1 MRVNVIGGGPGGLF
15 AALLLKKGDPGRRV
29 EVYERNRPDDTFGFG
44 VVFSDAMLG
53 EVAEADPETFR
64 AIVERFYHWDDIH
77 IHYQGELLRSTGH
90 GFAGLSRRQL
100 LLLLHRRCREMGVGL
115 HFEAEIDDLTPYL
128 DADLVI
134 GADGLNGVVRERFA
148 DAFEPVIDLRPNRF
162 VWLGTT
168 RPFPAFTF
176 YFREDEYGLWRVHA
190 YQYDASG
197 KSTFIVE
204 ATEETWRRAGMD
216 TASEEETACFLSR
229 LFAEELQGH
238 PLIRNRSLWRQ
249 FPTIVNARWSA
260 GNVVLIG
267 DAAHTAH
274 FSVGSGTRLAML
286 DGIALAG
293 AMQGVDGTGGSGLAS
308 RLAAYEDERRRP
320 VESVQ
325 RAAQASLH
333 WFEDTERY
341 FRLEPVQFAF
351 SLLTRSLRISHENL
365 RGRDPAFVDV
375 VDRWVARQA
384 EIQAGVT
391 MDEHEAALGIVRE
404 EAAGDS
410 AQPGEPARRPPAPPL
425 FTPFRLR
432 EMVLANRVGV
442 SAMCQYSAADGRVDD
457 WHLVNLGSRA
467 IGGAGLVMA
476 EMTAI
481 GRDGRISPGCAGIY
495 MDAHVAAW
503 GRLVEFVKRFTSAKI
518 GIQLGHA
525 GRKGSTRLDWEGP
538 NEPLEEGG
546 WPIVS
551 ASPIG
556 YFEHSPVPA
565 EVDEAGM
572 DALITDFER
581 STAMAVAAGF
591 DIVEIHMAHGYLLA
605 SFLSPL
611 TNQRTDGYGGSMEN
625 RLRFPLRVVRAVRAL
640 WPDERPLSVRLSA
653 VDWWPGGNEPEDAVA
668 IARALKAHGC
678 DIVDVSTGQTVPYQR
693 PRYGR
698 QFQTP
703 YADRIRHEVGI
714 ATMAVGNISSF
725 EDVNGII
732 ASGRA
737 DLCLMA
743 RAHLWDPYWTRH
755 AAHALGYPLPWPPQ
769 YDTLD
774 RYTPRFGA
782 AAGAFGPE
790 TGDE

>member
-1 MRVNVIGGGPGGLF
+1 MKANVIGGGPGGLF
-15 AALLLKKGDPGRRV
+15 AALLLKKDDPARRI

-44 VVFSDAMLG
+44 VVFSDATLE

-64 AIVERFYHWDDIH
+64 AIRERFHHWDDIH
-77 IHYQGELLRSTGH
+77 IHYQDELLRSTGH
-90 GFAGLSRRQL
+90 GFAGLSRRAL
-100 LLLLHRRCREMGVGL
+100 LLVLHRRCREVGVGL
-115 HFEAEIDDLTPYL
+115 HFEAGIDDLAPYL

-134 GADGLNGVVRERFA
+134 GADGLNSVVRERFA
-148 DAFEPVIDLRPNRF
+148 DAFEPVADLRPNRF
-162 VWLGTT
+162 AWLGTN

-176 YFREDEYGLWRVHA
+176 YFREDEHGLWRVHA
-190 YQYDASG
+190 YQYNASG

-216 TASEEETACFLSR
+216 TASEEETVSFLSR
-229 LFAEELQGH
+229 LFAEELEGY

-249 FPTIVNARWSA
+249 FPTIVNRRWSA

-286 DGIALAG
+286 DGIALAE
-293 AMQGVDGTGGSGLAS
+293 AMRGVGGTGGSGLAD
-308 RLAAYEDERRRP
+308 RLAAYENERRRP
-320 VESVQ
+320 VESLQ
-325 RAAQASLH
+325 RAAQASLQ

-341 FRLEPVQFAF
+341 FRLEPVQFGF

-365 RGRDPAFVDV
+365 RERDPEFVDL
-375 VDRWVARQA
+375 VDRWVAGKA
-384 EIQAGVT
+384 ESQAGVT
-391 MDEHEAALGIVRE
+391 MAEHEASLGIERGPD
-404 EAAGDS
+404 AAES
-410 AQPGEPARRPPAPPL
+410 SRHSPPPPL

-432 EMVLANRVGV
+432 DMVLANRVGV
-442 SAMCQYSAADGRVDD
+442 SAMCQYSAEDGRVDD

-467 IGGAGLVMA
+467 VGGAGLVMA

-495 MDAHVAAW
+495 LDEHVAVW
-503 GRLVEFVKRFTSAKI
+503 RRLVEFVKRFTSAKI

-565 EVDEAGM
+565 ELDEAGM
-572 DALITDFER
+572 AALVAEFER
-581 STAMAVAAGF
+581 STVMAVGAGF

-611 TNQRTDGYGGSMEN
+611 TNLRTDRYGGSLEN
-625 RLRFPLRVVRAVRAL
+625 RLRFPLRVVQAVRAL

-703 YADRIRHEVGI
+703 FADRIRHEVGI

-732 ASGRA
+732 AAGRA

-755 AAHALGYPLPWPPQ
+755 AAYALGYPLPWPSQ
-769 YDTLD
+769 YETLD
-774 RYTPRFGA
+774 NYTPRFGA
-782 AAGAFGPE
+782 AAEAFGPE
-790 TGDE
+790 VGDP